1 MIISEVLDS
10 LKDLYLPQTCAA
22 CLTQFGED
30 GHDGMCGN
38 CLKRLE
44 LFEVALC
51 KRCSRPSGTDICLSC
66 RRDPPKANRIIALGW
81 YQGIFAEMIRG
92 AKIWGIH
99 ECLSYLYD
107 RIKSELE
114 PEYDAIVAI
123 PSNHKLVKILSN
135 EIANMLDA
143 EFLELVRRKKE
154 AIEQVGLTKKER
166 KENAKKSFEL
176 TSKKIPQSILVI
188 DDISTTG
195 ATLDAVC
202 SLLKDNG
209 AIKVDAFVLA
219 IVPE

>member
-1 MIISEVLDS
+1 
-10 LKDLYLPQTCAA
+10 
-22 CLTQFGED
+22 
-30 GHDGMCGN
+30 
-38 CLKRLE
+38 
-44 LFEVALC
+44 
-51 KRCSRPSGTDICLSC
+51 
-66 RRDPPKANRIIALGW
+66 
-81 YQGIFAEMIRG
+81 
-92 AKIWGIH
+92 
-99 ECLSYLYD
+99 
-107 RIKSELE
+107 
-114 PEYDAIVAI
+114 
-123 PSNHKLVKILSN
+123 
-135 EIANMLDA
+135 MLDA